1 MQGIENMK
9 WTVNVDKI
17 MKIADNGL
25 KEEDIFTKEQILSNR
40 RNRLKAL
47 KELNREEEKK
57 LEKEMG
63 I

>member
-1 MQGIENMK
+1 MK